1 MYAIQT
7 SIGPILNK
15 MISYIWV
22 VEIISYE
29 TIITLSSVW
38 SDSLVSNRYIF
49 MCVVNILRVVG

>member
-7 SIGPILNK
+7 STEPILNK
-15 MISYIWV
+15 MTSYIWI
-22 VEIISYE
+22 VEVISYE

-49 MCVVNILRVVG
+49 YV